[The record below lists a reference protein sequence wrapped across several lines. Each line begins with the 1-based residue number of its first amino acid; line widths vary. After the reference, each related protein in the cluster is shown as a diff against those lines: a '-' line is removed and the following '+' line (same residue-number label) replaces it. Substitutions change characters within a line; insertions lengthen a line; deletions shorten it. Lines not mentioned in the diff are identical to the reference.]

1 MITAL
6 VSRFRGG
13 SLNARFMRGSMF
25 TLGGYAMGQ
34 FLRLAS
40 NLILTRLLFP
50 EAFGLMALVAV
61 IMQGLA
67 MFSDVGVSPAIMQ
80 SKRGDDQHFL
90 DTAWTIQV
98 VRGALLWLIACVIA
112 IPVSQVYGDPLLA
125 WILPCAG
132 ISLLIAGFNPT
143 RMDTANRHLLL
154 GRLTGLDLAAQTA
167 SLVIAVVLAWYLQS
181 VWALVISGIA
191 SATILL
197 LLYNLFL
204 PGQSNR
210 FKWEREAAAELIS
223 FGKWIF
229 LSTICGFLYMQGD
242 KLLLG
247 KYLPLDQ
254 FGVYNIGFF
263 LASFPLLMGGVLTRK
278 MLIPLYRERPPAENA
293 ENYRKLQKMRF
304 LLTATMIAMT
314 GGISAAGVVLID
326 FLYDPRY
333 AMAGAVVVL
342 IAAMQIPQILVLTY
356 EQASLAAGDSR
367 RFFVLSAA
375 RAVLTLGCL
384 FAGLAYAGLFG
395 ALVGQGIAGLAAY
408 PFVVWMSRHVGAWD
422 PKHDLVFALVGIGV
436 IALAIWLNSAAIADL
451 ANLHNTAASG

>member
-1 MITAL
+1 MIAAI

-13 SLNARFMRGSMF
+13 SLNARFMRSSIF
-25 TLGGYAMGQ
+25 ALGGYGAAQ
-34 FLRLAS
+34 ALRLAS

-67 MFSDVGVSPAIMQ
+67 MFSDVGVGPAIMQ
-80 SKRGDDQHFL
+80 SKRGDDQRFL

-98 VRGALLWLIACVIA
+98 IRGGLLWLFACMIAL
-112 IPVSQVYGDPLLA
+112 PVSRVYGEPLLA

-154 GRLTGLDLAAQTA
+154 GRLTALELIAQATGI
-167 SLVIAVVLAWYLQS
+167 LIAVLLAWYLHS

-191 SATILL
+191 SALVLL
-197 LLYNLFL
+197 VLYALFL
-204 PGQSNR
+204 PGQANR
-210 FKWEREAAAELIS
+210 FHWERDSAAELIS

-254 FGVYNIGFF
+254 FGIYNIGFF
-263 LASFPLLMGGVLTRK
+263 LASFPILMGGVMTRK
-278 MLIPLYRERPPAENA
+278 VLIPVYRERPPAESA
-293 ENYRKLQKMRF
+293 ENFAKLQKMRF
-304 LLTATMIAMT
+304 LLTGAMILLT
-314 GGISAAGVVLID
+314 GGVSAAGVVLID
-326 FLYDPRY
+326 LLYDPRY

-342 IAAMQIPQILVLTY
+342 IAAMQIPQIIVLTY

-375 RAVLTLGCL
+375 RAVLTLAFL
-384 FAGLAYAGLFG
+384 YAGLLYGGLFG
-395 ALVGQGIAGLAAY
+395 ALIGQGLAGVAAY
-408 PFVVWMSRHVGAWD
+408 PFVVWMARHAGAWD
-422 PKHDLVFALVGIGV
+422 PRHDLVYAVIGIAV
-436 IALAIWLNSAAIADL
+436 IALAASVNVSAL
-451 ANLHNTAASG
+451 AELALL

>member
-1 MITAL
+1 MIQGLAY
-6 VSRFRGG
+6 RFRGA

-98 VRGALLWLIACVIA
+98 VRGALLWLFACLIA
-112 IPVSQVYGDPLLA
+112 IPVSQFYEERLLA

-154 GRLTGLDLAAQTA
+154 GRLTGLDLAAQA
-167 SLVIAVVLAWYLQS
+167 AGIVVAVALAWYLQS

-191 SATILL
+191 SAVILL
-197 LLYNLFL
+197 VLYNVFL

-210 FKWEREAAAELIS
+210 FRWEPEAATELIS

-254 FGVYNIGFF
+254 FGIYNIGFF
-263 LASFPLLMGGVLTRK
+263 LASFPWLMGGVLTRK
-278 MLIPLYRERPPAENA
+278 MLIPLYRERPPAESDDNF
-293 ENYRKLQKMRF
+293 RKLQKMRF
-304 LLTATMIAMT
+304 LLSAAMIALT
-314 GGISAAGVVLID
+314 GGVSAAGVVLID
-326 FLYDPRY
+326 LLYDPRY

-342 IAAMQIPQILVLTY
+342 IAAMQIPQLIVLTY

-384 FAGLAYAGLFG
+384 FVGLAYGGLFG
-395 ALVGQGIAGLAAY
+395 ALIGQGLAGIAAY

-422 PKHDLVFALVGIGV
+422 PKHDLVFAIAGACV
-436 IALAIWLNSAAIADL
+436 IAVAIWLNAGAVADL
-451 ANLHNTAASG
+451 ANLHNAANPG

>member
-6 VSRFRGG
+6 ASRFRGG

-25 TLGGYAMGQ
+25 TLGGYALGQ
-34 FLRLAS
+34 FIRLGS
-40 NLILTRLLFP
+40 NLVLTRLLFP

-80 SKRGDDQHFL
+80 SKRGDDQQFL

-98 VRGALLWLIACVIA
+98 VRGGLLWLFACVIA
-112 IPVSQVYGDPLLA
+112 VPVAQLYEEPLLA
-125 WILPCAG
+125 MILPCAG
-132 ISLLIAGFNPT
+132 VSLLIAGFNPT
-143 RMDTANRHLLL
+143 RMDTANRHLML
-154 GRLTGLDLAAQTA
+154 GRLTGLDLAAQT
-167 SLVIAVVLAWYLQS
+167 IGIVVAILLAWYMQS

-191 SATILL
+191 SAAVLL
-197 LLYNLFL
+197 VFYNLFL
-204 PGQSNR
+204 PGQPNR
-210 FKWEREAAAELIS
+210 FRWEPEAARELIS

-254 FGVYNIGFF
+254 FGIYNIGFV

-278 MLIPLYRERPPAENA
+278 VLIPLYRERPPAKSVENF
-293 ENYRKLQKMRF
+293 RKLQRMRF
-304 LLTATMIAMT
+304 LLTAIMISLT
-314 GGISAAGVVLID
+314 GAVSAAGVVLID
-326 FLYDPRY
+326 LLYDPRY

-342 IAAMQIPQILVLTY
+342 IAAMQIPQIIVLTY

-375 RAVLTLGCL
+375 RAVLTLGFL

-395 ALVGQGIAGLAAY
+395 ALIGQGIAGLAAY
-408 PFVVWMSRHVGAWD
+408 PFVVWMARHVGAWD
-422 PKHDLVFALVGIGV
+422 PKHDLSFAVVGTAV
-436 IALAIWLNSAAIADL
+436 IAAVIWLNSDALLALAAL
-451 ANLHNTAASG
+451 

>member
-6 VSRFRGG
+6 ASRFRGG

-25 TLGGYAMGQ
+25 TLGGYALGQ
-34 FLRLAS
+34 FIRLGS
-40 NLILTRLLFP
+40 NLVLTRLLFP

-80 SKRGDDQHFL
+80 SKRGDDQQFL

-98 VRGALLWLIACVIA
+98 VRGGLLWLFACVIA
-112 IPVSQVYGDPLLA
+112 VPVAQLYEEPLLA
-125 WILPCAG
+125 MILPCAG
-132 ISLLIAGFNPT
+132 VSLLIAGFNPT
-143 RMDTANRHLLL
+143 RMDTANRHLML
-154 GRLTGLDLAAQTA
+154 GRLTGLDLAAQT
-167 SLVIAVVLAWYLQS
+167 IGIVVAILLAWYMQS

-191 SATILL
+191 SAAVLL
-197 LLYNLFL
+197 VFYNLFL
-204 PGQSNR
+204 PGQPNR
-210 FKWEREAAAELIS
+210 FRWEPEAARELIS

-254 FGVYNIGFF
+254 FGIYNIGFV

-278 MLIPLYRERPPAENA
+278 VLIPLYRERPPAKSVENF
-293 ENYRKLQKMRF
+293 RKLQRMRF
-304 LLTATMIAMT
+304 LLTAIMISLT
-314 GGISAAGVVLID
+314 GAVSAAGVVLID
-326 FLYDPRY
+326 LLYDPRY

-375 RAVLTLGCL
+375 RAVLTLGFL

-395 ALVGQGIAGLAAY
+395 ALIGQGIAGLAAY
-408 PFVVWMSRHVGAWD
+408 PFVVWMARHVGAWD
-422 PKHDLVFALVGIGV
+422 PKHDLSFAVVGTAV
-436 IALAIWLNSAAIADL
+436 IAAVIWLNSEALLALAAL
-451 ANLHNTAASG
+451 

>member
-6 VSRFRGG
+6 ASRFRGG

-25 TLGGYAMGQ
+25 TLGGYALGQ
-34 FLRLAS
+34 FIRLGS
-40 NLILTRLLFP
+40 NLVLTRLLFP

-80 SKRGDDQHFL
+80 SKRGDDQQFL

-98 VRGALLWLIACVIA
+98 VRGGLLWLFACVIA
-112 IPVSQVYGDPLLA
+112 VPVAQLYEEPLLA
-125 WILPCAG
+125 MILPCAG
-132 ISLLIAGFNPT
+132 VSLLIAGFNPT
-143 RMDTANRHLLL
+143 RMDTANRHLML
-154 GRLTGLDLAAQTA
+154 GRLTGLDLAAQT
-167 SLVIAVVLAWYLQS
+167 IGIVVAILLAWYMQS

-191 SATILL
+191 SAAVLL
-197 LLYNLFL
+197 VFYNLFL
-204 PGQSNR
+204 PGQPNR
-210 FKWEREAAAELIS
+210 FRWEPEAARELIS

-254 FGVYNIGFF
+254 FGIYNIGFV

-278 MLIPLYRERPPAENA
+278 VLIPLYRERPPAKSVENF
-293 ENYRKLQKMRF
+293 RKLQRMRF
-304 LLTATMIAMT
+304 LLTAIMISLT
-314 GGISAAGVVLID
+314 GAVSAAGVVLID
-326 FLYDPRY
+326 LLYDPRY

-375 RAVLTLGCL
+375 RAVLTLGFL

-395 ALVGQGIAGLAAY
+395 ALIGQGIAGLAAY
-408 PFVVWMSRHVGAWD
+408 PFVVWMARHVGAWD
-422 PKHDLVFALVGIGV
+422 PKHDLSFAVVGTAV
-436 IALAIWLNSAAIADL
+436 IAAVIWLNSDALLALAAL
-451 ANLHNTAASG
+451 

>member
-1 MITAL
+1 
-6 VSRFRGG
+6 
-13 SLNARFMRGSMF
+13 MF
-25 TLGGYAMGQ
+25 TLGGYAAAQ

-40 NLILTRLLFP
+40 NLLLTRLLFP
-50 EAFGLMALVAV
+50 EAFGFMALVAV
-61 IMQGLA
+61 IIQGLA

-98 VRGALLWLIACVIA
+98 IRGGLLWLFACAIAL
-112 IPVSQVYGDPLLA
+112 PVAQIYEEPLIA
-125 WILPCAG
+125 WILPCSG
-132 ISLLIAGFNPT
+132 ISLLIAGFYPT
-143 RMDTANRHLLL
+143 RIDTANRHLLL
-154 GRLTGLDLAAQTA
+154 GRLTGLDLMAQATGIT
-167 SLVIAVVLAWYLQS
+167 IAIFLAWYLQS
-181 VWALVISGIA
+181 VWALVISGISTA
-191 SATILL
+191 AILL

-210 FKWEREAAAELIS
+210 FTWEREAAQELIN

-254 FGVYNIGFF
+254 FGIYNIGFF

-278 MLIPLYRERPPAENA
+278 VLIPLYRERPPAESIG
-293 ENYRKLQKMRF
+293 NYRKLQKMRF
-304 LLTATMIAMT
+304 LLTAAIIALT
-314 GGISAAGVVLID
+314 GGVSAAGVVLIEV
-326 FLYDPRY
+326 LYDPRY

-342 IAAMQIPQILVLTY
+342 IAAMQIPHIIVLTY
-356 EQASLAAGDSR
+356 EQASLAAGDSK

-375 RAVLTLGCL
+375 RAVLTLGFL

-395 ALVGQGIAGLAAY
+395 ALIGQGVAGLAAY
-408 PFVVWMSRHVGAWD
+408 PFVVWMARHVGAWD
-422 PKHDLVFALVGIGV
+422 PKHDLCYGVVGMTV
-436 IALAIWLNSAAIADL
+436 IVTAIWLNSEAVFAL
-451 ANLHNTAASG
+451 TTL

>member
-1 MITAL
+1 MIQGLAY
-6 VSRFRGG
+6 RFRGA

-98 VRGALLWLIACVIA
+98 VRGALLWLFACLIA
-112 IPVSQVYGDPLLA
+112 IPVSLFYEEPLLA

-154 GRLTGLDLAAQTA
+154 GRLTGLDLAAQA
-167 SLVIAVVLAWYLQS
+167 AGIVVAVALAWYLQS

-191 SATILL
+191 SAVILL
-197 LLYNLFL
+197 VLYNVFL

-210 FKWEREAAAELIS
+210 FRWEPEAATELIS

-254 FGVYNIGFF
+254 FGIYNIGFF
-263 LASFPLLMGGVLTRK
+263 LASFPWLMGGVLTRK
-278 MLIPLYRERPPAENA
+278 MLIPLYRERPPAESDDNF
-293 ENYRKLQKMRF
+293 RKLQKMRF
-304 LLTATMIAMT
+304 LLSAAMIALT
-314 GGISAAGVVLID
+314 GGVSAAGVVLID
-326 FLYDPRY
+326 LLYDPRY

-342 IAAMQIPQILVLTY
+342 IAAMQIPQLIVLTY

-384 FAGLAYAGLFG
+384 FVGLAYGGLFG
-395 ALVGQGIAGLAAY
+395 ALIGQGLAGIAAY

-422 PKHDLVFALVGIGV
+422 PKHDLVFAIAGACV
-436 IALAIWLNSAAIADL
+436 IAVAIWLNAGAVADL
-451 ANLHNTAASG
+451 ANLHNAANPG

>member
-6 VSRFRGG
+6 ASRFRGG

-25 TLGGYAMGQ
+25 TLGGYALGQ
-34 FLRLAS
+34 FIRLGS
-40 NLILTRLLFP
+40 NLVLTRLLFP

-80 SKRGDDQHFL
+80 SKRGDDQRFL

-98 VRGALLWLIACVIA
+98 VRGGLLWLFACVIA
-112 IPVSQVYGDPLLA
+112 VPVAQLYEEPLLA
-125 WILPCAG
+125 MILPCAG
-132 ISLLIAGFNPT
+132 VSLLIAGFNPT
-143 RMDTANRHLLL
+143 RMDTANRHLML
-154 GRLTGLDLAAQTA
+154 GRLTGLDLAAQT
-167 SLVIAVVLAWYLQS
+167 IGIVVAILLAWYMQS

-191 SATILL
+191 SAAVLL
-197 LLYNLFL
+197 VFYNLFL
-204 PGQSNR
+204 PGQPNR
-210 FKWEREAAAELIS
+210 FRWEPEAARELIS

-254 FGVYNIGFF
+254 FGIYNIGFV

-278 MLIPLYRERPPAENA
+278 VLIPLYRERPPAKSA
-293 ENYRKLQKMRF
+293 ENFRKLQRMRF
-304 LLTATMIAMT
+304 LLTAIMISLT
-314 GGISAAGVVLID
+314 GAVSAAGVVLID
-326 FLYDPRY
+326 LLYDPRY

-342 IAAMQIPQILVLTY
+342 IAAMQIPQIIVLTY

-375 RAVLTLGCL
+375 RAVLTLGFL

-395 ALVGQGIAGLAAY
+395 ALIGQGIAGLAAY
-408 PFVVWMSRHVGAWD
+408 PFVVWMARHVGAWD
-422 PKHDLVFALVGIGV
+422 PKHDLSFAVVGTAV
-436 IALAIWLNSAAIADL
+436 IAAVIWLNSEALLALAAL
-451 ANLHNTAASG
+451 